1 MIGQAIDAY
10 EARYETK
17 WQEAPPH
24 CQKMWLDAW
33 GKAMEKAISVV
44 ETYRVSVGNSA
55 AGEMAAEWTMENLR
69 EVRDE
74 LREMVP
80 NAPHEGPGAASSRT
94 VPLDAVV
101 GGLTRET

>member
-10 EARYETK
+10 EARYEAK
-17 WQEAPPH
+17 WQDAPPH

-80 NAPHEGPGAASSRT
+80 NAKAVGPERSDGPA
-94 VPLDAVV
+94 
-101 GGLTRET
+101 

>member
-10 EARYETK
+10 EAKYETK

-55 AGEMAAEWTMENLR
+55 AGEMAAEWTMANLR

-80 NAPHEGPGAASSRT
+80 NVELTGSPKRSFGESSDR
-94 VPLDAVV
+94 
-101 GGLTRET
+101 RERG

>member
-1 MIGQAIDAY
+1 MKMTFDEWFDGYPAIMPISEYDTAKAAWAEAIKQAIA
-10 EARYETK
+10 
-17 WQEAPPH
+17 
-24 CQKMWLDAW
+24 
-33 GKAMEKAISVV
+33 VV

-80 NAPHEGPGAASSRT
+80 NVEFSGGAPLYGAASAGT
-94 VPLDAVV
+94 Q
-101 GGLTRET
+101 G